1 MQQMKNVI
9 STFSAKPMEKNCRM
23 VNDDTGA
30 ALRTISYNSLST
42 WSYDLHI
49 YLPFHQ
55 VYGHQTVQSGGYQIR
70 SNQPQSLMA
79 L

>member
-23 VNDDTGA
+23 VNDDTGT

-42 WSYDLHI
+42 WSHE
-49 YLPFHQ
+49 
-55 VYGHQTVQSGGYQIR
+55 VT
-70 SNQPQSLMA
+70 
-79 L
+79 